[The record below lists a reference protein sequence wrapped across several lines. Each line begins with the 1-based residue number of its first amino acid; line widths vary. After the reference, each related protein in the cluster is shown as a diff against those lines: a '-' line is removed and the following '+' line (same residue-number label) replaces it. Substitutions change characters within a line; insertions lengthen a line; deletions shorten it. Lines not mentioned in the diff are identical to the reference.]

1 MINID
6 LGTGRRDSATQ
17 ITSISPPNEPQE
29 PATNQRR
36 RRSSLAQLTDILRE
50 WSGGGG
56 GKSERGNKLYRR
68 ETLGDIA
75 KSFPW
80 SRQTTTDASH
90 LERLRKRRESSVDS
104 GIRSQSST
112 KSRKDSTITELKN
125 DFARLWGKKE
135 TPQPQPPPT
144 VISPTYRGWLMEML
158 LLNYFDSDGII
169 IFHEYFRRFWN
180 TIVDTIFNITSLM
193 IF

>member
-1 MINID
+1 MIMINMD
-6 LGTGRRDSATQ
+6 SGTGRRDSATQ

-144 VISPTYRGWLMEML
+144 VISPTYRGWLMQC
-158 LLNYFDSDGII
+158 YFLI
-169 IFHEYFRRFWN
+169 IFNSDYYFFMN
-180 TIVDTIFNITSLM
+180 ISVDLKHDC
-193 IF
+193 